1 MGIRVR
7 RKRADSAPSQGTSP
21 KTPTLA
27 RFQAEAKGEEAKE
40 SKRRT
45 LRRIIIGAII
55 VAAVIVIIVKT
66 DILHQSRIHSSPR
79 PPHSGSDR

>member
-1 MGIRVR
+1 MGIRIKK
-7 RKRADSAPSQGTSP
+7 KRVDGAPSQGRGL
-21 KTPTLA
+21 KTPALA

-55 VAAVIVIIVKT
+55 VAALIVIIVKT

-79 PPHSGSDR
+79 PPHSRSDR